1 MAHDTALIDTALID
15 TALIV
20 GATGLVGGHC
30 LKTLLAAEDYQ
41 RVIALTRRPIGLQ
54 HPRLEEMAVDFD
66 KLDEI
71 DPFPAAD
78 VFCALGT
85 TIRRAGSQHAFLKV
99 DFEYARNVAAR
110 SSAAGAKQF
119 VLVSSVGADPK
130 SGNFY
135 LRVKA
140 ELEKAIGALPFESV
154 HFFRPSFLIGK
165 RTETRLGESV
175 GVAISRALQFA
186 LAGKLRKY
194 RPMPAETLA
203 AAMLAAARGARPGRH
218 IYHYDDIVSLA
229 RRI

>member
-1 MAHDTALIDTALID
+1 MAQDTALL
-15 TALIV
+15 V

-30 LKTLLAAEDYQ
+30 LKTLLEAGDYQ
-41 RVIALTRRPIGLQ
+41 KVIALTRRAIAAQ
-54 HPRLEEMAVDFD
+54 HLRLAQMAVDFD

-71 DPFPAAD
+71 DPFPTAD

-99 DFEYARNVAAR
+99 DFEYAKNVAVR
-110 SSAAGAKQF
+110 SSAAGSKQF

-130 SGNFY
+130 SSNFY

-154 HFFRPSFLIGK
+154 HFFRPSILIGK
-165 RTETRLGESV
+165 RRETRLAESV
-175 GVAISRALQFA
+175 GAAVARALQFA

-194 RPMPAETLA
+194 RPMRAETLA
-203 AAMLAAARGARPGRH
+203 AAMLAAAREAKPGRH

-229 RRI
+229 ERK

>member
-1 MAHDTALIDTALID
+1 M
-15 TALIV
+15 
-20 GATGLVGGHC
+20 GLSDP
-30 LKTLLAAEDYQ
+30 A
-41 RVIALTRRPIGLQ
+41 
-54 HPRLEEMAVDFD
+54 LEEIAVDSD

-154 HFFRPSFLIGK
+154 HFFRPSFLIG
-165 RTETRLGESV
+165 RRADQRLGAAV
-175 GVAISRALQFA
+175 GGAIAGERTFGHADRRSQSSPAHAQTGNSAR
-186 LAGKLRKY
+186 LA
-194 RPMPAETLA
+194 
-203 AAMLAAARGARPGRH
+203 
-218 IYHYDDIVSLA
+218 
-229 RRI
+229 

>member
-1 MAHDTALIDTALID
+1 MAQD

-20 GATGLVGGHC
+20 GATGLVGGLC
-30 LKTLLAAEDYQ
+30 LKTLLEAEDYQ
-41 RVIALTRRPIGLQ
+41 RVIALTRRAIAVQ
-54 HPRLEEMAVDFD
+54 HPRLVPMTVDFD

-71 DPFPAAD
+71 DPFPTAD

-99 DFEYARNVAAR
+99 DFEYARNVAVR

-130 SGNFY
+130 SRNFY

-165 RTETRLGESV
+165 RTETRLAESV
-175 GVAISRALQFA
+175 GGAIARALQFA

-194 RPMPAETLA
+194 RPIQAETLA
-203 AAMLAAARGARPGRH
+203 AAMLAAAREAKPGRH

-229 RRI
+229 QRI